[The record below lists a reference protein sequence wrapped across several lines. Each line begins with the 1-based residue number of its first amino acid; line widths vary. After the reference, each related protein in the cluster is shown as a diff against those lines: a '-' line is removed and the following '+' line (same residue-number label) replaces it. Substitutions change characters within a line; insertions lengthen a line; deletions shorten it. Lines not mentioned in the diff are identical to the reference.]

1 MHNESFY
8 NELLGKLNIKR
19 IEYDKIIKYI
29 NDVGLI
35 NLNDQNPITIIL
47 EGLYNIK
54 EYSKNIGFDFFGDNC
69 FSKFVII
76 SYIEAVIEEINS
88 CFEKM
93 YKFCE
98 TNIIDRMIHKKAINN
113 SIDLYNANF
122 MSLKMFNL
130 GFFTDYLYNMIQ
142 TEGYFDSFLPGMYYK
157 FIDLVT
163 GEMRKLGYEII
174 NDDNYSYILR
184 LVDDKEF
191 DLKYSSDIDENKKL
205 KDLSL
210 MSKKY
215 RVDFMSIHKGYERV
229 VEDGDKERNI
239 R

>member
-98 TNIIDRMIHKKAINN
+98 TNIIDRN
-113 SIDLYNANF
+113 S
-122 MSLKMFNL
+122 
-130 GFFTDYLYNMIQ
+130 
-142 TEGYFDSFLPGMYYK
+142 E
-157 FIDLVT
+157 
-163 GEMRKLGYEII
+163 
-174 NDDNYSYILR
+174 
-184 LVDDKEF
+184 
-191 DLKYSSDIDENKKL
+191 
-205 KDLSL
+205 
-210 MSKKY
+210 
-215 RVDFMSIHKGYERV
+215 
-229 VEDGDKERNI
+229 
-239 R
+239 